1 MLGVCTLLLEGG
13 LERKGRA
20 GGEGGQVGRAEAG
33 LILYWRGITRGH
45 QEAMR
50 TSLPPAK
57 VSLTLWRKNQSGR
70 DRRQGG
76 QHGRMDPSRRE
87 KMVASAGERMEDGV
101 GGGMRDLLGVQR
113 MLSGSDLTLEGG
125 REGDA

>member
-1 MLGVCTLLLEGG
+1 MLGVCTLLLEVG

-33 LILYWRGITRGH
+33 LVLYWRGITRGH
-45 QEAMR
+45 QEAVR
-50 TSLPPAK
+50 TGLPPAK
-57 VSLTLWRKNQSGR
+57 ASTLWRKNQSGR
-70 DRRQGG
+70 DPRQGG

-87 KMVASAGERMEDGV
+87 KMAASAGEGVGDGV

-113 MLSGSDLTLEGG
+113 MLSGV
-125 REGDA
+125 

>member
-20 GGEGGQVGRAEAG
+20 GGEGGQAGHAEAR
-33 LILYWRGITRGH
+33 LILYWRGITRGQ

-76 QHGRMDPSRRE
+76 QHWRMDPSRRE
-87 KMVASAGERMEDGV
+87 NMVASAGGGMGDGV
-101 GGGMRDLLGVQR
+101 GGGTRDLLGVQW
-113 MLSGSDLTLEGG
+113 MLSGV
-125 REGDA
+125 

>member
-1 MLGVCTLLLEGG
+1 MLLLEVS

-57 VSLTLWRKNQSGR
+57 VSLTLWRKNQRGR

-87 KMVASAGERMEDGV
+87 KMVASAAEGMGMEWV
-101 GGGMRDLLGVQR
+101 EALRALLGVEW
-113 MLSGSDLTLEGG
+113 MLSGV
-125 REGDA
+125 